1 MTDQNSDLASVSVRR
16 PLLAIVLNLLIVI
29 AGLAAWRGLEVRE
42 LPNID
47 LARINVTAD
56 YPGASPGTVDAE
68 VTSILE
74 GAIARVPNIREI
86 NAESEEANTRIEIQF
101 NPGTDIAVAASD
113 VREAVSQVQA
123 DLPSRIERLSVVKE
137 DSNATPIMQIAILA
151 DEFDIMS
158 LSTRVSNDIAPLF
171 SSINGVATVVESGI
185 RKRQLQVAIDPLQLS
200 RYHLTISEVSNALRD
215 APYDIPVGSYLS
227 ESQELLVR
235 AEAPAITADLV
246 EQIEIRDGIQVGD
259 VAQAYF
265 APSRVNQFVRL
276 NGEPAIGLGIV
287 RQANS
292 NSVEI
297 SKRVRAKV
305 EELSLLHKDLTFVI
319 TSDQA
324 VFINASTTEVLRS
337 LLLTCGVVVL
347 SILMFFGRFRATLIP
362 GLAIPTALI
371 GSLVGFWLLGYSINL
386 ITLLALIL
394 ATGLTVDDAIVVVEN
409 IQRRRSQ
416 GETPSA
422 AAILGTRQVFF
433 AVISTTAVLA
443 AVFIPMSL
451 LPSTVGQLFR
461 EFGVILALA
470 VVISSV
476 VALTLVPALASRID
490 SERKS
495 GGFEIFPTIGKGI
508 QSLYMKAIY
517 WIIRFPVVMLSL
529 AVATGYWAYSMAPNL
544 VGELIPEEDRGVIQ
558 IVASGPDGVGVEY
571 MSGQADQIEK
581 LFLPLISQGLVES
594 IYTLVGD
601 QEPNRIVL
609 SVALAPWEERQQSHT
624 EIIEKMEPALDQVP
638 GSQVNIFG
646 PSAFDF
652 EDTGSGSG
660 LAVALTGPSY
670 PRIHEVALNL
680 QAHLED
686 DSSMFDDVE
695 ISYNPTQPQMT
706 LEIDRQSASDLGVSL
721 SDLGDTLSVL
731 VGGLDLTELNIA
743 DQAVPIILKAPTGLF
758 DDPAL
763 LREVM
768 ITSTTGQLVPV
779 SSVTTI
785 SQTGVAAAI
794 ERAAQRRAIIIEAD
808 TDNTAI
814 SAVIEEFKRIAT
826 KHLPEDIGY
835 VFRGGATTYEETTS
849 SVSLTYGFAILI
861 VFLVLIAQFNN
872 LWSPIVVIAV
882 FPFGLATTI
891 LAMLATGV
899 TINLYS
905 QIGAVLLIGLM
916 AKNSILLV
924 EFADQQRKEGL
935 SASDAI
941 QSAAQTRLRPIAMTL
956 LSTMV
961 GALPLLLSSGP
972 GGEARSAIGWTIF
985 AGLGFSGLLTL
996 FLTPAIYVLIAS
1008 VTPRVSA
1015 KR

>member
-1 MTDQNSDLASVSVRR
+1 MTNQNSDLTSVSVRR

-29 AGLAAWRGLEVRE
+29 AGLAALRGLEVRE

-47 LARINVTAD
+47 LARVIVTAD

-74 GAIARVPNIREI
+74 GAVARVPDIREI

-113 VREAVSQVQA
+113 VREAVNQVQA
-123 DLPSRIERLSVVKE
+123 DLPSRIKRLSVVKE

-151 DEFDIMS
+151 DEFDILS
-158 LSTRVSNDIAPLF
+158 LSSRVSNDIAPLF
-171 SSINGVATVVESGI
+171 SAINGVATVVESGI
-185 RKRQLQVAIDPLQLS
+185 RRKQLQVAIDPLQLS
-200 RYHLTISEVSNALRD
+200 RYHLTISEVSNALRE

-235 AEAPAITADLV
+235 AEAPAVTPDLV
-246 EQIEIRDGIQVGD
+246 EQIEIRDGIRVGD

-265 APSRVNQFVRL
+265 APSRVSQFVRL
-276 NGEPAIGLGIV
+276 NGEPAIGLGII

-297 SKRVRAKV
+297 SKSVRAKV

-347 SILMFFGRFRATLIP
+347 SILLFFGRFRATLIP

-371 GSLVGFWLLGYSINL
+371 GALVGFWLLGYSINL

-394 ATGLTVDDAIVVVEN
+394 ATGLTVDDAIVVLEN
-409 IQRRRSQ
+409 IQRRRSM
-416 GETPSA
+416 GENPSSA
-422 AAILGTRQVFF
+422 AIRGTRQVFF
-433 AVISTTAVLA
+433 AVVSTTAVLV
-443 AVFIPMSL
+443 AVFVPMSL

-470 VVISSV
+470 VIISSF

-495 GGFEIFPTIGKGI
+495 GDLLYLFKIGQGAR
-508 QSLYMKAIY
+508 SLYSATIALVL
-517 WIIRFPVVMLSL
+517 RFPLPVVSL
-529 AVATGYWAYSMAPNL
+529 GFGLLFWAYSVYPNL
-544 VGELIPEEDRGVIQ
+544 TGELIPEEDRGVIQ
-558 IVASGPDGVGVEY
+558 IVATGPDGVGVEY
-571 MSGQADQIEK
+571 MSGQADEIEK
-581 LFLPLISQGLVES
+581 LFLPLISDGLVES
-594 IYTLVGD
+594 IYSIVGQYEANRLAITVSLVPWADRTLSHAD
-601 QEPNRIVL
+601 LIEEMAEP
-609 SVALAPWEERQQSHT
+609 
-624 EIIEKMEPALDQVP
+624 LDKVP

-646 PSAFDF
+646 PSTFEF
-652 EDTGSGSG
+652 EDSDSGAG
-660 LAVALTGPSY
+660 LAVALTGPNY
-670 PRIHEVALNL
+670 PRIHEVALEL
-680 QAHLED
+680 QSGLEE
-686 DSSMFDDVE
+686 DSSMFEDVE

-721 SDLGDTLSVL
+721 ADLGDTLSVL
-731 VGGLDLTELNIA
+731 VGGLDLTELNVD

-779 SSVTTI
+779 SSVTSL
-785 SQTGVAAAI
+785 SQTGVAAAL
-794 ERAAQRRAIIIEAD
+794 ERATQRRAIIIEAD
-808 TDNTAI
+808 TGDAAI
-814 SAVIEEFKRIAT
+814 SAVTEEFRRIAT
-826 KHLPEDIGY
+826 KHLPADIGF
-835 VFRGGATTYEETTS
+835 VFRGGANTYEETTS
-849 SVSLTYGFAILI
+849 SVSLIYGFAILI

-872 LWSPIVVIAV
+872 ILSPIVVISI

-899 TINLYS
+899 TINLFS
-905 QIGAVLLIGLM
+905 QIGVILLIGLL

-924 EFADQQRKEGL
+924 EFADQQRKAGL
-935 SASDAI
+935 SAYEAI

-985 AGLGFSGLLTL
+985 AGLGLSGLLTL
-996 FLTPAIYVLIAS
+996 FLTPAIYILLVRF
-1008 VTPRVSA
+1008 TGRVSA
-1015 KR
+1015 KV